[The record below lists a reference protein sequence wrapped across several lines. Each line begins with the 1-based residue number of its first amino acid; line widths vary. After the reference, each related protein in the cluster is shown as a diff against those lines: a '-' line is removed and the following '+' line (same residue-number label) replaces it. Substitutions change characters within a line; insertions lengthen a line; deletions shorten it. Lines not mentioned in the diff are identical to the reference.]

1 MQASPV
7 NVLATSSMASLF
19 GDDGVDDLFND
30 NIPTDPD
37 QLPSDGEGEKL
48 FADDE
53 DNGEEP
59 GSQDGQ
65 IVEPKKRA
73 VRNPRPRLTVETL
86 RGPRGIQTIEDY
98 FKDIKFKGKGY
109 EKTDLDEVLRRLQ
122 HWGHRMYPTY
132 TFDDVLNNI
141 ERLGKKKPLQVHM
154 ARYRLGQ
161 LEQMRAHEVE
171 ALEEAQDEQQE
182 GAGEEPFDEFDA
194 LLGEQIAM
202 SRLAPRSPHQRKTP
216 TASSNST
223 LVTPSFSRGNAVMST
238 PYSGVNATFDGTGAP
253 VAPAFDRNGAPLASM
268 DISDYGQP
276 LPPSQPP
283 TPAAKKLSN
292 EQMARIAENRRL
304 AQERLKAKQQQEN
317 ASKR

>member
-1 MQASPV
+1 
-7 NVLATSSMASLF
+7 MASLF

-30 NIPTDPD
+30 NLPVDPD

-48 FADDE
+48 FADDD
-53 DNGEEP
+53 DNAGEP

-65 IVEPKKRA
+65 KVEPKKRA

-98 FKDIKFKGKGY
+98 FKDVKFKGKGY
-109 EKTDLDEVLRRLQ
+109 EKADLDEVLRRLQ

-154 ARYRLGQ
+154 TRYRLGQ
-161 LEQMRAHEVE
+161 LEEMRAHE
-171 ALEEAQDEQQE
+171 AQAMEEAQEEQQD
-182 GAGEEPFDEFDA
+182 GAGDEPFDEFDA

-202 SRLAPRSPHQRKTP
+202 SRLAPRTPHQRKMST
-216 TASSNST
+216 TSSNST

-238 PYSGVNATFDGTGAP
+238 PYSAVNAATFDRNGAP
-253 VAPAFDRNGAPLASM
+253 VAPTFDRNGAPLASM

-276 LPPSQPP
+276 LPPSQPA

-304 AQERLKAKQQQEN
+304 AQERLKAKKGQEAQN
-317 ASKR
+317 PS

>member
-1 MQASPV
+1 
-7 NVLATSSMASLF
+7 MASLF

-30 NIPTDPD
+30 NLPTDPD

-53 DNGEEP
+53 ENGGKP
-59 GSQDGQ
+59 GSQDAQ
-65 IVEPKKRA
+65 AVEPKKRA

-161 LEQMRAHEVE
+161 LEQMRAHEAE
-171 ALEEAQDEQQE
+171 AMEEAHDEQQE
-182 GAGEEPFDEFDA
+182 GAGDEPFDEFDA

-202 SRLAPRSPHQRKTP
+202 SRLAPRTPHQRKIS

-223 LVTPSFSRGNAVMST
+223 LITPSFSRGNAVMST
-238 PYSGVNATFDGTGAP
+238 PYSTVNATFDRNGAP

-276 LPPSQPP
+276 LPASQPP

-317 ASKR
+317 ASKS

>member
-1 MQASPV
+1 
-7 NVLATSSMASLF
+7 MASLF

-30 NIPTDPD
+30 NLPTDPD

-53 DNGEEP
+53 ENGGEP
-59 GSQDGQ
+59 GSQDAQ
-65 IVEPKKRA
+65 TVEPKKRA

-109 EKTDLDEVLRRLQ
+109 EKADLDEVLRRLQ
-122 HWGHRMYPTY
+122 HWGHRMYSTY

-161 LEQMRAHEVE
+161 LEQMRAHEAE
-171 ALEEAQDEQQE
+171 AMEEAQDEQQD
-182 GAGEEPFDEFDA
+182 GAGDEPFDEFDA

-202 SRLAPRSPHQRKTP
+202 SRLAPRTPHQRKMP
-216 TASSNST
+216 TTSSNST

-238 PYSGVNATFDGTGAP
+238 PYSAGNATVDRNGAP
-253 VAPAFDRNGAPLASM
+253 VVPAFDRNGAPLAPM

-304 AQERLKAKQQQEN
+304 AQERLKAKKQQEN
-317 ASKR
+317 ASTS

>member
-1 MQASPV
+1 
-7 NVLATSSMASLF
+7 MASLF

-30 NIPTDPD
+30 NLATDPD

-53 DNGEEP
+53 ENAGEP
-59 GSQDGQ
+59 GSQDAQ
-65 IVEPKKRA
+65 KVEPKKRA

-109 EKTDLDEVLRRLQ
+109 EKSDLDEVMRRLQ

-154 ARYRLGQ
+154 TRYRLGQ
-161 LEQMRAHEVE
+161 LEDMRAHEAE
-171 ALEEAQDEQQE
+171 AMDEGQDDQPE
-182 GAGEEPFDEFDA
+182 GAGDEPFDEFDA

-202 SRLAPRSPHQRKTP
+202 SRLAPRTPHQRKMS

-223 LVTPSFSRGNAVMST
+223 MATPSFSRGNAVMST
-238 PYSGVNATFDGTGAP
+238 PYSAVDAPTFDRNGAP
-253 VAPAFDRNGAPLASM
+253 VAPTFDRNGAPLASL
-268 DISDYGQP
+268 DVSDYGQP

-304 AQERLKAKQQQEN
+304 AQERLKAKKLQEAQN
-317 ASKR
+317 SS